1 MAKHRICSEAQ
12 YLQSASN
19 SLTSV
24 GLQRPVLSV
33 SKGEGGNPL
42 ESHVYVM
49 FQLYL
54 LITMSED

>member
-42 ESHVYVM
+42 EGHVYVM